1 MKNFMLAALSRIIQG
16 IGCGVIAL
24 SLLAIAWFVFY
35 SDDHLKYLWV
45 ATSIAGVFLGYFIF
59 RFAVKKCTMKVLS
72 ERCNLN

>member
-35 SDDHLKYLWV
+35 SDDHFKYLWV
-45 ATSIAGVFLGYFIF
+45 ATSIAGVFLGYVIF
-59 RFAVKKCTMKVLS
+59 RFAVKKVYDES
-72 ERCNLN
+72 PE

>member
-1 MKNFMLAALSRIIQG
+1 MKNFMLVALSRIIQG

-45 ATSIAGVFLGYFIF
+45 AISIAGVFLGYVIF
-59 RFAVKKCTMKVLS
+59 RFAVKKVYDES
-72 ERCNLN
+72 PE

>member
-16 IGCGVIAL
+16 IGCGVVAL

-45 ATSIAGVFLGYFIF
+45 AISIAGVFLGYVIF
-59 RFAVKKCTMKVLS
+59 RFTVKKVYDES
-72 ERCNLN
+72 PE

>member
-35 SDDHLKYLWV
+35 SDDNFKYLWV
-45 ATSIAGVFLGYFIF
+45 AISIAGVFLGYVIF
-59 RFAVKKCTMKVLS
+59 RFAVKKVYDES
-72 ERCNLN
+72 PE

>member
-35 SDDHLKYLWV
+35 SDDNFKYLWV
-45 ATSIAGVFLGYFIF
+45 ATSIAGVFLGYVIF
-59 RFAVKKCTMKVLS
+59 RFAVKKVYDES
-72 ERCNLN
+72 PE